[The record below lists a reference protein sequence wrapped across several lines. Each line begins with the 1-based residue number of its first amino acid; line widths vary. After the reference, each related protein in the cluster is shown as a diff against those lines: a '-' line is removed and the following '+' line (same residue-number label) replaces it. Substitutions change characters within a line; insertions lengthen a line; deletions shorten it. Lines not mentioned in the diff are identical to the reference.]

1 MGVSAH
7 VPGSEPDEA
16 WTFAGAHTAGMP
28 WIPEVEAVCGKAAR
42 TDLCGGRG
50 VIPVPTATEANA
62 GRGMESYG
70 PQMSLRYIR
79 AALAT

>member
-7 VPGSEPDEA
+7 VPGAEPDEA

-50 VIPVPTATEANA
+50 VIPVPIATVTL
-62 GRGMESYG
+62 
-70 PQMSLRYIR
+70 PF
-79 AALAT
+79 